1 MIQHYPHVETE
12 RDGSVLI
19 IRLDN
24 AEAKNAL
31 SREMRYSLRDIVRE
45 IEEDR
50 SIRAVYLTA
59 KGNAFCAGG
68 DLNMLINA
76 HKPWEVH
83 RRFRH
88 ANTLF
93 PPLLTLDRPVVCGV
107 KGWAVGGGMGLALC
121 ADVIV
126 AGESAQFM
134 AGFYRI
140 GAVPDCLTLFTLPR
154 LIGLAR
160 TRNFLMTNGTWSAQD
175 ALDLGIAAKVVPD
188 ADLDAEGLKFAHKLA
203 SGPADIMGFSK
214 LLLLKSFENS
224 VDDLMLY
231 EDLGQVLA
239 MSSVEFAEGLNAL
252 REGRR
257 ADHRKAALADTTND
271 GLPVLDKTE
280 GRGAGALTPP
290 PAAMNL
296 AGEQ

>member
-1 MIQHYPHVETE
+1 MIKHYPHVETE

-24 AEAKNAL
+24 EEAKNAL
-31 SREMRYSLRDIVRE
+31 SREMRFSLRDIVRE

-59 KGNAFCAGG
+59 KGDSFCAGG

-76 HKPWEVH
+76 NKPWEVH

-93 PPLLTLDRPVVCGV
+93 PPLATLDRPVVCGV
-107 KGWAVGGGMGLALC
+107 RGWAVGGGMGLALC
-121 ADVIV
+121 ADLIV

-160 TRNFLMTNGTWSAQD
+160 TRNFFLTNSTWSAQD
-175 ALDLGIAAKVVPD
+175 VTDLGIATKIVPD
-188 ADLDAEGLKFAHKLA
+188 AELDAEGLKLAHKLA

-214 LLLLKSFENS
+214 LLLLKSFES
-224 VDDLMLY
+224 SIEDLMLY
-231 EDLGQVLA
+231 ENLGQVLA
-239 MSSVEFAEGLNAL
+239 MSSVEFAEGLGAL

-257 ADHRKAALADTTND
+257 ADHLKAALADTTNN
-271 GLPVLDKTE
+271 GLPVQSDAE
-280 GRGAGALTPP
+280 
-290 PAAMNL
+290 
-296 AGEQ
+296 

>member
-1 MIQHYPHVETE
+1 MIKSYPHVETE
-12 RDGSVLI
+12 RDGAVLI

-24 AEAKNAL
+24 ADAKNAL
-31 SREMRYSLRDIVRE
+31 SRDMRNSLRDIVRE
-45 IEEDR
+45 IQDDR
-50 SIRAVYLTA
+50 SVRAVYLTA
-59 KGNAFCAGG
+59 KGDAFCAGG

-93 PPLLTLDRPVVCGV
+93 PALATLDRPVVCGV

-134 AGFYRI
+134 AGFFRI

-154 LIGLAR
+154 LVGLAR
-160 TRNFLMTNGTWSAQD
+160 TRNFLLTNGTWSAKD
-175 ALDLGIAAKVVPD
+175 AADLGIAAKVVPD
-188 ADLDAEGLKFAHKLA
+188 ADLDAEGLALAKKLA
-203 SGPADIMGFSK
+203 AGPAEIMGLSK
-214 LLLLKSFENS
+214 ILLLKSFEKT

-239 MSSVEFAEGLNAL
+239 MSSVEFAEGLGAL

-257 ADHRKAALADTTND
+257 ADHLQASLADTTND
-271 GLPVLDKTE
+271 GLPVSDQ
-280 GRGAGALTPP
+280 R
-290 PAAMNL
+290 
-296 AGEQ
+296 